1 MISDLQPNT
10 FRRIPMAIKTLLEK
24 LRSSTQVERADIVA
38 ALCLS
43 GDDLAEL
50 YNHADTV
57 RARYMGDDIFIRG
70 IIEFSNYCH
79 KDCNYCGIQKHNSN
93 LERYR
98 MSLDEIISTCKA
110 IEKNGQTTVVLQS
123 GEDPFYTP
131 EKIGEMIERI
141 KKDTTLAITLSVGER
156 DRSTYEYW
164 HEKGMDRYLLR
175 FETSN
180 RRLFHAS
187 HPDDDLDSRLE
198 CLRILKEIG
207 VQTGSGFLIGLP
219 DETIH
224 DLAED
229 ILFCTGL
236 GLDMIGVGPFIPHD
250 ATPFA
255 SKKNPFEA
263 EIYFKVI
270 AILRLLNKD
279 AHIPSTTAFDAIDPN
294 GRNLLLQ
301 RGANVFMPN
310 ATPQKYRILYQ
321 LYPGKP
327 CVDESGDECS
337 ACVLKRIAS
346 LGRTIG
352 KGPGHSIRK
361 RH

>member
-1 MISDLQPNT
+1 MIPDLQSNT
-10 FRRIPMAIKTLLEK
+10 CRRIPMSIKILLEK
-24 LRSSTQVERADIVA
+24 LCTSTQVERADIVA
-38 ALCLS
+38 ALCVR
-43 GDDLAEL
+43 GDDLEEL

-70 IIEFSNYCH
+70 IIEFSNYCS
-79 KDCNYCGIQKHNSN
+79 KDCNYCGIQKHNSD

-98 MSLDEIISTCKA
+98 MPLDEILATCQA
-110 IEKNGQTTVVLQS
+110 IEKSGQTTVVLQS

-131 EKIGEMIERI
+131 EKIGEMIECI
-141 KKDTTLAITLSVGER
+141 KKETTLAITLSVGER
-156 DRSTYEYW
+156 DRRTYEYW

-180 RRLFHAS
+180 RTLFHAS
-187 HPDDDLDSRLE
+187 HPNANLNSRLE
-198 CLRILKEIG
+198 CLRILKDIG

-219 DETIH
+219 GESVH

-229 ILFCTGL
+229 IMFCTRL
-236 GLDMIGVGPFIPHD
+236 ELDMIGVGPFIPHM
-250 ATPFA
+250 ATSFA
-255 SKKNPFEA
+255 NERNPFES

-270 AILRLLNKD
+270 AILRLLNMD

-310 ATPQKYRILYQ
+310 ATPQKYRRLYQ

-327 CVDESGDECS
+327 CVDESGDDCS
-337 ACVLKRIAS
+337 ACVRKRIAV
-346 LGRTIG
+346 LGRSIG

-361 RH
+361 R